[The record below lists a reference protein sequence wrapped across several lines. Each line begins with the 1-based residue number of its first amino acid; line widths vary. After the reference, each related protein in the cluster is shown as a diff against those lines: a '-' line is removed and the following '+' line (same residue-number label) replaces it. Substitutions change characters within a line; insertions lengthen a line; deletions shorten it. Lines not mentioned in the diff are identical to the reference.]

1 MAKMNRLDRRGSGPF
16 WFVALILLVY
26 ALYSLAIAGAT
37 ADKCSEGQGREW
49 QIAPPEWVCTTPRI
63 GG

>member
-16 WFVALILLVY
+16 WFLALVLVVY
-26 ALYSLAIAGAT
+26 ALYSLSIAAST
-37 ADKCSEGQGREW
+37 ADKCGGGPREW
-49 QIAPPEWVCTTPRI
+49 QIAPPEWVCTRPRI